1 MSAYK
6 ENFDKNLERVKSLHS
21 LYIKLKEEDLKDGK
35 DYKLTDILRAEV
47 ALLNSSFEEYFRSVL
62 IEWLPIKASDETL
75 KEFPISLKAGKK
87 AEKLFLN
94 DLAHCRGKTIDEI
107 IQESVLETMQLKS
120 FNNEGEIR
128 SWCSKIGITLEK
140 FNGMREIDAAVHR
153 RHKNVH
159 EADTN
164 RSGNSLRLQSISPGN
179 ITPWIKAY
187 EGLVN
192 SIDDIITKWK
202 DDPQNRQD

>member
-1 MSAYK
+1 MSTYK
-6 ENFDKNLERVKSLHS
+6 ENFDKNLERVNSLHS

-47 ALLNSSFEEYFRSVL
+47 VLLHSSFEEYFRSVL
-62 IEWLPIKASDETL
+62 IKWLPIKASDETL
-75 KEFPISLKAGKK
+75 REFPISLKAGKK

-94 DLAHCRGKTIDEI
+94 DLAHYKGKTIDDI
-107 IQESVLETMQLKS
+107 IRDSILETMQLKS

-140 FNGMREIDAAVHR
+140 FNGMHEIDAAVHR
-153 RHKNVH
+153 RHKIVH

-164 RSGNSLRLQSISPGN
+164 SSGKSPRLQSINPGN

-192 SIDDIITKWK
+192 SIDDIITEWEEGS
-202 DDPQNRQD
+202 PN

>member
-6 ENFDKNLERVKSLHS
+6 ENFDKNLERVRSLNS
-21 LYIKLKEEDLKDGK
+21 LYTKLKKENLQDSKDFR
-35 DYKLTDILRAEV
+35 LTDILRAEIV
-47 ALLNSSFEEYFRSVL
+47 LLHSSFEEYFRSVL
-62 IEWLPIKASDETL
+62 IEWIPIKASDETL

-87 AEKLFLN
+87 SEKIFLD
-94 DLAHCRGKTIDEI
+94 DLAHYRGKTIDEI

-128 SWCSKIGITLEK
+128 SWCSKIGITLEN
-140 FNGMREIDAAVHR
+140 FNGMHEIDAAVHR
-153 RHKNVH
+153 RHKIVH

-164 RSGNSLRLQSISPGN
+164 RNANSERLQPIYPGT

-187 EGLVN
+187 EELVDL
-192 SIDDIITKWK
+192 IDNITMEWELT
-202 DDPQNRQD
+202 R

>member
-35 DYKLTDILRAEV
+35 DYKLTDILRAEIV
-47 ALLNSSFEEYFRSVL
+47 LLHSSFEEYFRSVL
-62 IEWLPIKASDETL
+62 IEWIPIKASDETL
-75 KEFPISLKAGKK
+75 KEIPISLKAGKK

-94 DLAHCRGKTIDEI
+94 DLAHYRGRTIDEI

-128 SWCSKIGITLEK
+128 SWCSKIGISLEK
-140 FNGMREIDAAVHR
+140 FDGMREIDAAVHR
-153 RHKNVH
+153 RHKIVH
-159 EADTN
+159 EADTY
-164 RSGNSLRLQSISPGN
+164 RSANSQRLQSINPGN

-187 EGLVN
+187 EGLVKL
-192 SIDDIITKWK
+192 IDDMITEWE
-202 DDPQNRQD
+202 DSSLN

>member
-6 ENFDKNLERVKSLHS
+6 ENFDKNLQRVKSLHS
-21 LYIKLKEEDLKDGK
+21 LYIKLKEEDLKDSK
-35 DYKLTDILRAEV
+35 DYKLTDILRAEIV
-47 ALLNSSFEEYFRSVL
+47 LLHSSFEEYFRSVL
-62 IEWLPIKASDETL
+62 IEWLPIKASDDTL
-75 KEFPISLKAGKK
+75 KEIPISLKAGKK

-94 DLAHCRGKTIDEI
+94 DLAHYRGKTIDEI

-120 FNNEGEIR
+120 FNNEREIR
-128 SWCSKIGITLEK
+128 GWCSKIGITLEK
-140 FNGMREIDAAVHR
+140 FNGMREIDAAVYR
-153 RHKNVH
+153 RHKIVH

-164 RSGNSLRLQSISPGN
+164 RSATSQRLQSINPGN

-192 SIDDIITKWK
+192 LIDDTITEWE
-202 DDPQNRQD
+202 DSSPN

>member
-35 DYKLTDILRAEV
+35 DYKLTDILRAEIV
-47 ALLNSSFEEYFRSVL
+47 LLHSSFEEYFRSVL

-75 KEFPISLKAGKK
+75 KEIPISLKAGKK

-94 DLAHCRGKTIDEI
+94 DLAHYRGRTIDEI

-128 SWCSKIGITLEK
+128 SWCSKIGISLEK
-140 FNGMREIDAAVHR
+140 FDGMREIDAAVHR
-153 RHKNVH
+153 RHKIVH
-159 EADTN
+159 EADTY
-164 RSGNSLRLQSISPGN
+164 RSANSQRLQSINPGN

-187 EGLVN
+187 EGLVKL
-192 SIDDIITKWK
+192 IDDMITEWE
-202 DDPQNRQD
+202 DSSLN

>member
-1 MSAYK
+1 MTSYK
-6 ENFDKNLERVKSLHS
+6 ENFDKNLDRVKSLHS
-21 LYIKLKEEDLKDGK
+21 LYIKLKEEDLKDSK
-35 DYKLTDILRAEV
+35 DYKLTDILRAEIV
-47 ALLNSSFEEYFRSVL
+47 LMHSSFEEYFRSVL

-94 DLAHCRGKTIDEI
+94 DLAHYRGKTIDEI
-107 IQESVLETMQLKS
+107 IQESVSETMQLKS

-128 SWCSKIGITLEK
+128 SWCSRIGISLEK

-153 RHKNVH
+153 RHKIVH

-164 RSGNSLRLQSISPGN
+164 RNSNSQRLQSISPGN
-179 ITPWIKAY
+179 VAPWIKAY
-187 EGLVN
+187 ESLVDF
-192 SIDDIITKWK
+192 IDKTITEWEKES
-202 DDPQNRQD
+202 